1 MTHSATATQTYS
13 YTNADVEAVA
23 RRFTADLVMIAQ
35 SSGSITEAKAREYAH
50 DVEVLAKKGFL
61 EKVDITLL
69 RDLTEEVCAVQYTV
83 NTASGDLTMNRP
95 GGVMW
100 PKVAN
105 PYLRVVLYHTDD
117 YTFTQQMAMSSKL
130 KMNWSPTSDDTS
142 HATLKSAGN
151 RDYASNAFGMQRKDY
166 AS

>member
-1 MTHSATATQTYS
+1 MTHSATASETYS
-13 YTNADVEAVA
+13 YTNVDVETVA

-35 SSGSITEAKAREYAH
+35 SSGAITEAKAREYAH

-61 EKVDITLL
+61 ERVDITLL
-69 RDLTEEVCAVQYTV
+69 SNFVEQRAVQYTV
-83 NTASGDLTMNRP
+83 NTASGDLTMSRP

-100 PKVAN
+100 PRMAN
-105 PYLRVVLYHTDD
+105 AYLRVILFWTDD
-117 YTFTQQMAMSSKL
+117 YTVAQQQTMSGKL
-130 KMNWSPTSDDTS
+130 KISWGPTSDDTS

-151 RDYASNAFGMQRKDY
+151 RDYASNAFGMQRKDF